1 MFETTP
7 FWTVNF
13 FLFITLGFSSF
24 YLFLNKPKKFLLNNS
39 IDRSTDSDYS
49 KLCKKYGFEEI
60 KKIETLLFNQMPLPK
75 DARIAPDKSLILGEG
90 DNWAGRI
97 ELSSS
102 MEPLEA
108 STFFTT
114 EYIKYGWSLISST
127 KSKFTILVFASNT
140 RTLTLEISEGGPLAA
155 KSMIVMTVAPKVQN
169 PSIPDSK
176 K

>member
-1 MFETTP
+1 MKNLIKNGKIFKYILLAVTIFGLAGCATTD
-7 FWTVNF
+7 N
-13 FLFITLGFSSF
+13 LGD
-24 YLFLNKPKKFLLNNS
+24 L
-39 IDRSTDSDYS
+39 S
-49 KLCKKYGFEEI
+49 KRFEEI

-75 DARIAPDKSLILGEG
+75 DARISPDKSLILGEG

-108 STFFTT
+108 SAFFTT
-114 EYIKYGWSLISST
+114 EYPKHNWQLISST
-127 KSKFTILVFASNT
+127 KAKLSILVFTSSA
-140 RTLTLEISEGGPLAA
+140 RTLTLEITEGGPLAA

-169 PSIPDSK
+169 QATPEPK

>member
-1 MFETTP
+1 MKKIIFIIVLLILSGCATTD
-7 FWTVNF
+7 N
-13 FLFITLGFSSF
+13 LGD
-24 YLFLNKPKKFLLNNS
+24 L
-39 IDRSTDSDYS
+39 S
-49 KLCKKYGFEEI
+49 KRFEEI

-75 DARIAPDKSLILGEG
+75 DARISPDKSLILGEG

-108 STFFTT
+108 SAFFTI
-114 EYIKYGWSLISST
+114 EYPKHNWQLISST
-127 KSKFTILVFASNT
+127 KAKLSILVFTSNT
-140 RTLTLEISEGGPLAA
+140 RTLTLEITEGGPLAA

-169 PSIPDSK
+169 QVSPDSK

>member
-1 MFETTP
+1 MKIVLKIILISILIFLICGCTT
-7 FWTVNF
+7 TDN
-13 FLFITLGFSSF
+13 LGQ
-24 YLFLNKPKKFLLNNS
+24 L
-39 IDRSTDSDYS
+39 S
-49 KLCKKYGFEEI
+49 KRFEEI

-75 DARIAPDKSLILGEG
+75 DARISPDKSLILGEG

-108 STFFTT
+108 SAFFIA
-114 EYIKYGWSLISST
+114 EYPKHGWQLILST
-127 KSKFTILVFASNT
+127 KAKLSIIVFSSST
-140 RTLTLEISEGGPLAA
+140 RTLTLEITEGGPLAA

-169 PSIPDSK
+169 QAIPDSK

>member
-1 MFETTP
+1 MVL
-7 FWTVNF
+7 VNK
-13 FLFITLGFSSF
+13 
-24 YLFLNKPKKFLLNNS
+24 LNKITIYLLTIFTSFLVLGCATTNNLG
-39 IDRSTDSDYS
+39 DLGKR
-49 KLCKKYGFEEI
+49 FEEI

-75 DARIAPDKSLILGEG
+75 DARISPDKSLILGDG

-108 STFFTT
+108 SAFFST
-114 EYIKYGWSLISST
+114 EYPKHNWQLISST
-127 KSKFTILVFASNT
+127 KAKLSILVFMGSS
-140 RTLTLEISEGGPLAA
+140 RTLTLEIIEGGPLAA

-169 PSIPDSK
+169 QTAPDPK

>member
-1 MFETTP
+1 MKKIIYLIAAILLTSCATTD
-7 FWTVNF
+7 N
-13 FLFITLGFSSF
+13 LGD
-24 YLFLNKPKKFLLNNS
+24 L
-39 IDRSTDSDYS
+39 S
-49 KLCKKYGFEEI
+49 KRFEEI

-75 DARIAPDKSLILGEG
+75 DARISPDKSLILGEG

-108 STFFTT
+108 SAFFIT
-114 EYIKYGWSLISST
+114 EYPKHNWQLISST
-127 KSKFTILVFASNT
+127 KAKLSILVFTSSS
-140 RTLTLEISEGGPLAA
+140 RTLTLEITEGGPLAA

-169 PSIPDSK
+169 QAIPDSK

>member
-1 MFETTP
+1 MKKIIYVIVAILLTSCATSD
-7 FWTVNF
+7 N
-13 FLFITLGFSSF
+13 LGD
-24 YLFLNKPKKFLLNNS
+24 L
-39 IDRSTDSDYS
+39 S
-49 KLCKKYGFEEI
+49 KRFDDV

-75 DARIAPDKSLILGEG
+75 DARISPDKSLILGEG

-108 STFFTT
+108 SAFFTT
-114 EYIKYGWSLISST
+114 EYPKHGWQLISST
-127 KSKFTILVFASNT
+127 KAKLSILVFTGSS
-140 RTLTLEISEGGPLAA
+140 RTLTLEITEGGPLAA

-169 PSIPDSK
+169 QAAPDSK

>member
-1 MFETTP
+1 MKKIIFIILLLILSGCATTD
-7 FWTVNF
+7 N
-13 FLFITLGFSSF
+13 LGD
-24 YLFLNKPKKFLLNNS
+24 L
-39 IDRSTDSDYS
+39 S
-49 KLCKKYGFEEI
+49 KRFEEI

-75 DARIAPDKSLILGEG
+75 DARISPDKSLILGEG

-108 STFFTT
+108 SAFFTT
-114 EYIKYGWSLISST
+114 EYPKHNWQLISST
-127 KSKFTILVFASNT
+127 KAKLSILVFTSNT
-140 RTLTLEISEGGPLAA
+140 RTLTLEITEGGPLAA

-169 PSIPDSK
+169 QVTPDSK

>member
-1 MFETTP
+1 MKNLIKNGKIFKYILLAVTVFGLAGCATTD
-7 FWTVNF
+7 N
-13 FLFITLGFSSF
+13 LGD
-24 YLFLNKPKKFLLNNS
+24 L
-39 IDRSTDSDYS
+39 S
-49 KLCKKYGFEEI
+49 KRFEEI

-75 DARIAPDKSLILGEG
+75 DARISPDKSLILGEG

-108 STFFTT
+108 SAFFTT
-114 EYIKYGWSLISST
+114 EYPKHNWQLISST
-127 KSKFTILVFASNT
+127 KAKLSILVFTSSA
-140 RTLTLEISEGGPLAA
+140 RTLTLEITEGGPLAA

-169 PSIPDSK
+169 QVTPDPK

>member
-1 MFETTP
+1 MKKIIYIVT
-7 FWTVNF
+7 
-13 FLFITLGFSSF
+13 FLFIGGCA
-24 YLFLNKPKKFLLNNS
+24 
-39 IDRSTDSDYS
+39 STDNLGDLS
-49 KLCKKYGFEEI
+49 KRFEEI

-75 DARIAPDKSLILGEG
+75 DARISPDKSLILGEG

-108 STFFTT
+108 SAFFTT
-114 EYIKYGWSLISST
+114 EYPKHNWQLISST
-127 KSKFTILVFASNT
+127 KAKLSILVFTSNT
-140 RTLTLEISEGGPLAA
+140 RTLTLEITEGGPLAA

-169 PSIPDSK
+169 QVSPDPK